1 MVPLQLDLIKEQ
13 KRLRLP
19 AEATVRTLDL
29 DLRKETDLARSR
41 LLHRL
46 NLLDI
51 SWGKAERVASNKK
64 GTFHEIWQL
73 KWQPELAV
81 SLIEAGVWGNTVLD
95 AATAAAR
102 DKALHA
108 DGLPALTALVE
119 RAILADLRD
128 AVSVIMQRV
137 QDEAAVS
144 SDVGHLME
152 ALPPLAGVM
161 RYGNVRGTDA
171 RMVGHV
177 VDGLVARICI
187 GLPGA
192 CSALNDDAATE
203 MYERVMA
210 VHVAVSLLQNEGH
223 SLAWQNV
230 LKQLAGQDRLHG
242 LIAGRACRLLM
253 DGGIVTPEEA
263 TRRMGLALSAV
274 TEPAQAAA
282 WVEGFLKGS
291 GLALLHDDEL
301 WAVMDTWVSGLSTDT
316 FAALLPLLRRTFSTF
331 APPERRQ
338 MGERVKNGPARGR
351 QSQTAMEADFDVLR
365 AEAVLPLIARL
376 LGLANDGV
384 KRKT

>member
-1 MVPLQLDLIKEQ
+1 
-13 KRLRLP
+13 
-19 AEATVRTLDL
+19 
-29 DLRKETDLARSR
+29 
-41 LLHRL
+41 
-46 NLLDI
+46 
-51 SWGKAERVASNKK
+51 
-64 GTFHEIWQL
+64 
-73 KWQPELAV
+73 
-81 SLIEAGVWGNTVLD
+81 
-95 AATAAAR
+95 
-102 DKALHA
+102 
-108 DGLPALTALVE
+108 
-119 RAILADLRD
+119 
-128 AVSVIMQRV
+128 
-137 QDEAAVS
+137 
-144 SDVGHLME
+144 ME

-210 VHVAVSLLQNEGH
+210 VHGAVSLLQNEGH

-253 DGGIVTPEEA
+253 DGGIVAPEEA
-263 TRRMGLALSAV
+263 SRRMGLALSTVA
-274 TEPAQAAA
+274 EPVQAAA